1 MDKNKP
7 NKVLFVITTDGL
19 ENASREFNKTNI
31 KKMIESHKNY
41 EFIFLGAGIDSYSEG
56 ESIGIRRENIS
67 NYSKSKKGINKMFG
81 AVARASE
88 MMCEDRTIDSS
99 WKEDLEDYIEKNRED

>member
-1 MDKNKP
+1 
-7 NKVLFVITTDGL
+7 
-19 ENASREFNKTNI
+19 
-31 KKMIESHKNY
+31 
-41 EFIFLGAGIDSYSEG
+41 
-56 ESIGIRRENIS
+56 
-67 NYSKSKKGINKMFG
+67 MFG